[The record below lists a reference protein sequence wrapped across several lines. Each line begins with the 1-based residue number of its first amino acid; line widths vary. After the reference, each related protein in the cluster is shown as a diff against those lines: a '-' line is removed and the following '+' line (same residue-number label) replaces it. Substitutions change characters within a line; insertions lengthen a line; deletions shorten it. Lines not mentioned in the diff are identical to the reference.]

1 MTPLSFLAYCFGDDF
16 ERKLAD
22 KEFGVNQ
29 AVIWVM
35 YQSVC
40 KFGGREGV
48 EWKMA
53 FTYGREKKILTW
65 LRQRPRLFSDWEKT
79 EGVLPPGLCDKHKHE
94 EGTPMLLEP
103 ATSRNV
109 SRAIGEINAFEWE
122 GDFKPMARQA
132 LKQLVEERLEEEMT
146 EHLGLSRY
154 EHGADRLDYR
164 NGHYTRHL
172 LTEMGDL
179 ELLVP
184 RSRKGGFPSKLIERY
199 ARRCRS
205 VDRVLLACFCLG
217 LSTRKAA
224 SVLVPVLGERVSATT
239 VSRIA
244 RELDREVELYHS
256 RPLKDHYRY
265 LFFDGVVLKSKGAIK
280 VQKKVLLCAFG
291 ITLDGKQEMIDFYAA
306 PTESEACWEAFL
318 NDLYRRGLIGECCE
332 LIVTDGGKGLHGAL
346 QIVYPKILPQ
356 RCWAH
361 KTRNVLDK
369 VKKAD
374 QQAVK
379 KALNRISHALT
390 HRKATGAYW
399 RFASRWRKAY
409 PRAVACL
416 EKDLDQLLHFF
427 QIKRPQLWSRLR
439 TTNLIERSFREVRRR
454 TRPMGVMANTQ
465 SLQRIVFAVFHHLN
479 QNWSQNTLNK
489 FTHKS

>member
-1 MTPLSFLAYCFGDDF
+1 
-16 ERKLAD
+16 
-22 KEFGVNQ
+22 
-29 AVIWVM
+29 
-35 YQSVC
+35 
-40 KFGGREGV
+40 
-48 EWKMA
+48 
-53 FTYGREKKILTW
+53 
-65 LRQRPRLFSDWEKT
+65 
-79 EGVLPPGLCDKHKHE
+79 
-94 EGTPMLLEP
+94 MLLEQ
-103 ATSRNV
+103 ATLRNV
-109 SRAIGEINAFEWE
+109 SRAIREVNAFEWE

-154 EHGADRLDYR
+154 EHAADRPDYR

-184 RSRKGGFPSKLIERY
+184 RSRKGRFPTKLIERY

-224 SVLVPVLGERVSATT
+224 SVLAPMLEERVSATT
-239 VSRIA
+239 ISRIA
-244 RELDREVELYHS
+244 RELDGEVELYHS
-256 RPLKDHYRY
+256 RPLRDRYRY
-265 LFFDGVVLKSKGAIK
+265 LFLDGVVLKSKGALK
-280 VQKKVLLCAFG
+280 VKKKILLCVFG
-291 ITLDGKQEMIDFYAA
+291 ITVDGKHEMIDFYAA
-306 PTESEACWEAFL
+306 PSESEACWEGFL
-318 NDLYRRGLIGECCE
+318 NDLYRRGLEGGPCE
-332 LIVTDGGKGLHGAL
+332 LIVTDGGTGLHGAL
-346 QIVYPKILPQ
+346 QIVYPKILTQ

-369 VKKAD
+369 VKKQD
-374 QQAVK
+374 QHAVK
-379 KALNRISHALT
+379 KALNRISHACT
-390 HRKATGAYW
+390 QRKATEAYW
-399 RFASRWRKAY
+399 RFASRWRKVY

-427 QIKRPQLWSRLR
+427 QIKKPQLWSRLR

-479 QNWSQNTLNK
+479 QNWSQNTLKK